1 MIKRHPDA
9 NLYINDR
16 KKAEAKELVSIL
28 DVFQGQ
34 LSLDEIMQIEKPF
47 LDELLNARVEY
58 LQEKRKLEDEEMTR
72 LQEQAN
78 ANKKRR

>member
-1 MIKRHPDA
+1 
-9 NLYINDR
+9 
-16 KKAEAKELVSIL
+16 
-28 DVFQGQ
+28 
-34 LSLDEIMQIEKPF
+34 MQIEKPF